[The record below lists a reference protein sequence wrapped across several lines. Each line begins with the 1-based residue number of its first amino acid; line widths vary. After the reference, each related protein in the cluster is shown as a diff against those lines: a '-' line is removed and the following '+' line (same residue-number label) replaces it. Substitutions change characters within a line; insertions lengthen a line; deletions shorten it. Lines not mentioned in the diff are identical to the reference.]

1 MTYARI
7 SITLPHDLLAAA
19 DRRSRELDRAR
30 SWLVA
35 EALRCY
41 LEAARAAPE
50 PQTREPSAPPYGVAS
65 QGLGPYRLEQLKADL
80 ALTPE
85 QRVLAAA
92 RSAEVARLRR
102 TSPARTQVIQFD
114 RYEDYLDWK
123 RREDIR

>member
-1 MTYARI
+1 MAYARI

-19 DRRSRELDRAR
+19 DRRARELDRAR
-30 SWLVA
+30 SWVLA
-35 EALRCY
+35 EALRRY
-41 LEAARAAPE
+41 LDAA
-50 PQTREPSAPPYGVAS
+50 TREPSAPPYGVAS

-85 QRVLAAA
+85 QRVLAAS